1 VLKLQ
6 LASSFGWLTRDA
18 WLIVFARGV
27 RMFGKSYLAI
37 LLALYLDLLGFSLA
51 QIGLFLS
58 VGVAGSAF
66 FAFIVGFVAGKFGRR
81 RLLVTFALI
90 SASPGLALFFID
102 SFLPLLVIA
111 FLGSFTAGG
120 GAGGEGPAQ
129 PLELA
134 SLPDTAPD
142 HRRTDLFAIYG
153 IVARVGTALG
163 ALAAGLPALYGDAL
177 GMSTITSYKV
187 MFVGFALFQV
197 IGAVLYGMLSP
208 AVEGGVTGS
217 GWTNPFKL
225 PSRRRIFT
233 LTGLFGV
240 DTFATS
246 LLVQSL
252 VAFWF
257 ATKFGL
263 DLKSLPFIFFFS
275 HLLAATSLGVSAKI
289 ANKIGLVNTVVFTQI
304 PANVFLIAAAFS
316 PVGWLAVMFWLL
328 RSFLGQMDV
337 PARDSYTMAVVGPE
351 ERVSMASVSYVGR
364 SVMGSAGPS
373 AASAL
378 WSGLSASAPFIGCAV
393 LKSAYDIS
401 LFFMFRNIKPPEEIA
416 ADTRDTVAQRA
427 DSS

>member
-1 VLKLQ
+1 MVILRLTT
-6 LASSFGWLTRDA
+6 SFGWLARDA
-18 WLIVFARGV
+18 WLIIFARGV

-51 QIGLFLS
+51 QIGYFLS

-66 FAFIVGFVAGKFGRR
+66 FAFIVGFIAGKFGRR
-81 RLLVTFALI
+81 RLFVIFALI
-90 SASPGLALFFID
+90 SAAPGLALFFID
-102 SFLPLLVIA
+102 SFLLLLVIA

-120 GAGGEGPAQ
+120 GAGGEGPVQ

-142 HRRTDLFAIYG
+142 QKRTELFAIYG

-163 ALAAGLPALYGDAL
+163 ALAAGLPVLYGDAL
-177 GMSTITSYKV
+177 GMSTVNSYKV

-208 AVEGGVTGS
+208 AVEGTTAASSWV
-217 GWTNPFKL
+217 NPFKL

-246 LLVQSL
+246 LLIQSL

-257 ATKFGL
+257 NTKFGI
-263 DLKSLPFIFFFS
+263 DLGSLAFIFFFS
-275 HLLAATSLGVSAKI
+275 HLLAASSLWVSAKI
-289 ANKIGLVNTVVFTQI
+289 ATRIGLVNTVVFTQI
-304 PANVFLIAAAFS
+304 PANIFLILAAFS
-316 PVGWLAVMFWLL
+316 PVGWLAVVFWQL

-337 PARDSYTMAVVGPE
+337 PARDSYTMAVVAPE

-364 SVMGSAGPS
+364 SISGSAGPS
-373 AASAL
+373 VASAL
-378 WSGLSASAPFIGCAV
+378 WSGVAASAPFIGCAV

-401 LFFMFRNIKPPEEIA
+401 LFFMFRNIKPPEESVPG
-416 ADTRDTVAQRA
+416 TQSTVAQRP